1 MGSRTSPE
9 RSRGRSVV
17 IIRIDASSGVPPY
30 DQVRSA
36 VEAAVADGSLAP
48 GTRLPTVRALAA
60 NLGLAPNTVARAYR
74 ELEARGLIVGRGR
87 RGTFVV
93 DQMPTTTSAGTDAA
107 RDAAEAYAQR
117 VRHLGVAPEAALRLV
132 RGALGL

>member
-1 MGSRTSPE
+1 VGGRASAE
-9 RSRGRSVV
+9 RSGGRSVV
-17 IIRIDASSGVPPY
+17 IIRIDASSGAPPY
-30 DQVRSA
+30 EQVRAA
-36 VEAAVADGSLAP
+36 VEVAVADGSLAP

-74 ELEARGLIVGRGR
+74 ELEALGLVVGRGR

-93 DQMPTTTSAGTDAA
+93 DQEATTDPAAGEAQAA
-107 RDAAEAYAQR
+107 ADEYAQR
-117 VRHLGVAPEAALRLV
+117 VRDLGIGPEVALRIV